1 MPTLMK
7 PDAGQ
12 FYSSSLYNQ
21 VNLHGLCDELLDHPA
36 SYECVCVRM
45 SASVCVHNVC
55 VSDAMC

>member
-1 MPTLMK
+1 MK